1 MNAVFQKALDF
12 ATQAHAGQLYNREP
26 YIKHCKRVAASVARL
41 SANPDLPVA
50 ALLHDVV
57 EDTPIALDDLH
68 REFGVK
74 VAEIVD
80 HLTRREGE
88 TYMDYIARVRLSSEA
103 SIVKLADLQENIEQ
117 SFSPYAPLNAASLR
131 LRYEKALRNILFG
144 I

>member
-57 EDTPIALDDLH
+57 EDTPITLDDLR
-68 REFGVK
+68 REFGSAI
-74 VAEIVD
+74 AEIVD
-80 HLTRREGE
+80 PARRRSLHGLHRSGPAVQRGRYRQ
-88 TYMDYIARVRLSSEA
+88 TGRPAR
-103 SIVKLADLQENIEQ
+103 KH
-117 SFSPYAPLNAASLR
+117 
-131 LRYEKALRNILFG
+131 
-144 I
+144 